1 MKLSQQQIHDFICTM
16 LFMLRTE
23 KTNKQKKTMDLVSQL
38 TKDQIAS
45 NTRKLSELR
54 TVQARVKVNI

>member
-1 MKLSQQQIHDFICTM
+1 M